1 MSSRARV
8 FTVGILAAWLG
19 AVVMAPANAAVIETN
34 FVSSADTTLF
44 EFIPDNNLGDTT
56 TMISG
61 TNARGFKNRALLR
74 FDLDGKLPAGA
85 VIVDAWLVI
94 QVNNSSAAVGANA
107 GYTLHRV
114 LKPWNEGKK
123 TGNQGARAAADEVT
137 WNSTGVLSP
146 AKWTTPG
153 TAAPE
158 DFVEASSAASAVTDL
173 GPVEFGGDATLV
185 ADVRLWL
192 ANSAT
197 NFGWLILGEDEDVPQ
212 SSRRIATREDPE
224 SAPRLFIQYEAPVA
238 ELRIGDFGVSGGNFV
253 LRLDL
258 KAATRYVIQ
267 GKDSLADLNW
277 QVLTNIAPAVAD
289 RRFEFS
295 DALGAGRQ
303 RYYRYGTAP

>member
-1 MSSRARV
+1 MIAGWVGVASLSRA
-8 FTVGILAAWLG
+8 TAAI
-19 AVVMAPANAAVIETN
+19 VETN

-44 EFIPDNNLGDTT
+44 EFTPDNNLGTT
-56 TMISG
+56 TSMIAG

-74 FDLDGKLPAGA
+74 FELDGKLPAGA

-94 QVNNSSAAVGANA
+94 VVNNSSAAVGANA

-114 LKPWNEGKK
+114 LKPWAEGKK
-123 TGNQGARAAADEVT
+123 TGNQGAPATAGEAT
-137 WNSTGVLSP
+137 WNVTGVPSP

-153 TAAPE
+153 AAAPE
-158 DFVEASSAASAVTDL
+158 DFLEATSAASAVTDL
-173 GPVEFGGDATLV
+173 GPVEFGGDAALV
-185 ADVRLWL
+185 ADVRFWL
-192 ANSAT
+192 ANPGS

-224 SAPRLFIQYEAPVA
+224 SAPRLFIKYETPATT

-258 KAATRYVIQ
+258 KAATAYVIQ
-267 GKDSLADLNW
+267 GKDSLAGQNW
-277 QVLTNIAPAVAD
+277 QVLTNIAPAAAD

-295 DALGAGRQ
+295 EPLGAGRQ
-303 RYYRYGTAP
+303 RFYRYGTAP